1 MDIDTA
7 NTVVGIGTALLNLAT
22 VALLIMYVAP
32 SSVPRWLGS
41 LVTRFGLWGM
51 FVVTAVASVITLYY
65 SEVLGATPCGL
76 CWLQRVFL
84 YPQVVI
90 FGIAAWKKDM
100 SAWIYAVALSILGA
114 LVALYQ
120 HYLQMGGY
128 DAFPCPATGSAA
140 DCTARTMFELGYIT
154 YPFMAFSLFIFIVL
168 FLLIARRHNSG
179 TV

>member
-7 NTVVGIGTALLNLAT
+7 NTLVGVGTALLNLAT
-22 VALLIMYVAP
+22 VVLLVMYLVP
-32 SSVPRWLGS
+32 SMLPSWLAS
-41 LVTRFGLWGM
+41 LISRAGLWGM
-51 FVVTAVASVITLYY
+51 FVVTAFASFLTLYY

-90 FGIAAWKKDM
+90 FGIAAWKKDI
-100 SAWIYAVALSILGA
+100 SAWIYVVALSILGA
-114 LVALYQ
+114 IVALYQ

-154 YPFMAFSLFIFIVL
+154 YPFMAFSLFVFIII
-168 FLLIARRHNSG
+168 FLLIARRLNSG